1 MNPGEGGM
9 AGTRTQLWHLAQVP
23 SQTCRLLSSRQERL
37 MEGLTLGPSLEEECM
52 LDCGGTNVAPL
63 PQAGLF
69 RKGPFHIDEGG

>member
-1 MNPGEGGM
+1 
-9 AGTRTQLWHLAQVP
+9 
-23 SQTCRLLSSRQERL
+23 